1 MRLIRVFVGAVTVLS
16 VSSIL
21 HAQIA
26 EKAKEL
32 TAETS
37 ASPELVGQ
45 MTQQLGISAA
55 QAQGGAGALLG
66 LAKTRLKPEEFGQV
80 SSAIPGTDA
89 LLKAAPAPKNSGMAG
104 MLGSSGVGGLASV
117 AGAFKQLGLSPDT
130 AAKMVPVLGKF
141 VESKGSA
148 AVSKLLLGALK

>member
-1 MRLIRVFVGAVTVLS
+1 MRSIRTLVGTLAILSIAVMA
-16 VSSIL
+16 

-37 ASPELVGQ
+37 ASPELIGR
-45 MTQQLGISAA
+45 MTQELGISAT

-66 LAKTRLKPEEFGQV
+66 LAKTRMKPEEFGKV
-80 SSAIPGTDA
+80 SSAIPGSAA
-89 LLKAAPAPKNSGMAG
+89 LLKAAPAPKNAG
-104 MLGSSGVGGLASV
+104 LAGRLGSTGVGGLASV
-117 AGAFKQLGLSPDT
+117 AGAFKQLGLGPDV

-148 AVSKLLLGALK
+148 AASNLLLGALK